1 MKTLPLATP
10 PPLSPRTAEAAFSPV
25 LLAIDFGPA
34 SLSAARWATTYV
46 ARGADAVLAHAMAF
60 TDDFGGRNT
69 PSVARPDS
77 PRRMSPAL
85 VGGLG
90 GFAATLDVAA
100 HRCVVRTGPPSRCLA
115 AIAEDTGAALLVLGR
130 RGDAN
135 RLRVGEPNVIERTAR
150 RARSSALVVPEGVH
164 RAPEHVVAA
173 VDQSWFAAR
182 VLEVASMLARMHEV
196 PLTVLHVL
204 PPAAGAYDRVIRSS
218 RLHGSEAR
226 DRKAVVRRAASPSI
240 APDTARWLMQ
250 LGRAHNVLGRDAT
263 EVATGDPAREIV
275 RTAVER
281 GSSLVVVGMRGA
293 DDAPQGSI
301 GSVARELLTRGPIPV
316 LAVNARSYIRG
327 DSERQFA
334 RCE

>member
-1 MKTLPLATP
+1 MTALQLATP
-10 PPLSPRTAEAAFSPV
+10 PPLSLAPTKTAFSPV

-46 ARGADAVLAHAMAF
+46 SRGAEAVLAHAMAF
-60 TDDFGGRNT
+60 TDESRGRDSRT
-69 PSVARPDS
+69 IARADS
-77 PRRMSPAL
+77 LRRMRPAL

-100 HRCVVRTGPPSRCLA
+100 HRCVVRAGPPSRCLS

-150 RARSSALVVPEGVH
+150 RAKSSVLVVPEGVH

-173 VDQSWFAAR
+173 VDQSPFAAG
-182 VLEVASMLARMHEV
+182 VLEVASALARMHEV

-218 RLHGSEAR
+218 RDHGAEAR
-226 DRKAVVRRAASPSI
+226 EKRASVRPAASPSI
-240 APDTARWLMQ
+240 APDMMRWLME
-250 LGRAHNVLGRDAT
+250 LGRAHNVLGRDTT
-263 EVATGDPAREIV
+263 EVMTGDPAREIV
-275 RTAVER
+275 RAAMER

-293 DDAPQGSI
+293 DEAPQGSI
-301 GSVARELLTRGPIPV
+301 GSVARELFTRGPIPV
-316 LAVNARSYIRG
+316 LAVNAWSDAHG
-327 DSERQFA
+327 SAERQVA